1 MTNGGRK
8 RCGAS
13 YYCVL
18 CTCDLYG
25 AEPLT
30 TVSCVLA
37 TCTARSLLLLA
48 SCECKLA
55 CDLPATSRR
64 TECTPGSVDWHH
76 LSMYCALPRSSKRRE
91 AVGAG
96 ALFGDRPLVAP
107 PAPTR
112 LAPCGVCPYS
122 ARCRAAPRADAF
134 LLQKR
139 SLGRGLFTFLPK
151 KFFGDYCL
159 CGTFRCRAR
168 CHAGRGREPPHQKG
182 GARTFLSPRPL
193 PWGAMP
199 LLFFCLWRGKGSVSA
214 HIHRQIGEVFGRV
227 GVVGRSVRFSCGDK
241 FTDDHVF
248 FKALEMVFS
257 ARSGGVY

>member
-1 MTNGGRK
+1 MVAG
-8 RCGAS
+8 S
-13 YYCVL
+13 
-18 CTCDLYG
+18 G
-25 AEPLT
+25 AEPLA

-48 SCECKLA
+48 SCDCKLA

-76 LSMYCALPRSSKRRE
+76 LSMYCALPRSSERRE

-96 ALFGDRPLVAP
+96 ALFGDRPDGCTPSPHP
-107 PAPTR
+107 PCTVQGLPVFRALPRGTPR
-112 LAPCGVCPYS
+112 RCLSFAKKES
-122 ARCRAAPRADAF
+122 RARAF
-134 LLQKR
+134 H
-139 SLGRGLFTFLPK
+139 LPPQNI
-151 KFFGDYCL
+151 GDYCL